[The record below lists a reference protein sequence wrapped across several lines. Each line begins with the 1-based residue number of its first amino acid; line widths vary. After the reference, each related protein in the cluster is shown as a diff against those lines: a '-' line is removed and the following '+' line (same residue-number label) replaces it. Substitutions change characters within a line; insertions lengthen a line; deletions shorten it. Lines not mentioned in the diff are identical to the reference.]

1 MILERQRDAHLPGV
15 SGALDQALAAPA
27 PDFLFREFSVDD
39 GPIPF
44 SYLVSGQ
51 LRMTCDAPPSEEHP
65 QMFRAQVGSHSNQLV
80 YEANLRLTHLGHGIA
95 EIVVGS
101 DAVNL
106 DAFSGSEALQFL
118 ATSLRPVERIAMR
131 PLAVNLHAVITEL
144 FGDADEFRQGQGL
157 AAIPTAE
164 VGDAIESNFHKS

>member
-44 SYLVSGQ
+44 SNVVSGQ
-51 LRMTCDAPPSEEHP
+51 LRMPGDAPPGEEHA
-65 QMFRAQVGSHSNQLV
+65 QMFRAQVGSHSNQLAH
-80 YEANLRLTHLGHGIA
+80 ETDLSLTHFGDRVA
-95 EIVVGS
+95 EIVIGS
-101 DAVNL
+101 DTVNL
-106 DAFSGSEALQFL
+106 DAFSDGEALQFL

-131 PLAVNLHAVITEL
+131 PLAINFHAVIAKSAGG
-144 FGDADEFRQGQGL
+144 FDQFRKSQGFTP
-157 AAIPTAE
+157 I
-164 VGDAIESNFHKS
+164 